1 MALGR
6 NRSEKLK
13 RAGEIFNYGIQKLYM
28 NNPENDLVKHTIYAY
43 LLVGDATAEC
53 DFTVRN
59 DKLFYRIG
67 KHMFCVC
74 EIYFCILWFEF
85 IFPSVCY

>member
-1 MALGR
+1 
-6 NRSEKLK
+6 
-13 RAGEIFNYGIQKLYM
+13 M

-43 LLVGDATAEC
+43 LLVGDATAE
-53 DFTVRN
+53 
-59 DKLFYRIG
+59 FYRIG

>member
-1 MALGR
+1 MLICWLEMLR
-6 NRSEKLK
+6 QNV
-13 RAGEIFNYGIQKLYM
+13 I
-28 NNPENDLVKHTIYAY
+28 
-43 LLVGDATAEC
+43 
-53 DFTVRN
+53 FTVRN

-67 KHMFCVC
+67 KQMFCVC